1 MDLLVFFHVVNEG
14 VINVLGMVPHVL
26 LYKVFLTKLE
36 HYFEMSRYDAERAL
50 EIYKTFT
57 KQTADVVEYLQT
69 ARRLETSTRL
79 QIPNLKHA
87 PTSLTQSLEEY
98 LHDPDFD
105 INRRQYLAAQ
115 DAKQN
120 GGGSAS
126 IPSTQNAEGASK
138 QPFPIPKAAAEVP
151 QATTKAAAEVPV
163 QQQPKVA
170 TDLIDF
176 FDSIETEQTMIFTDG
191 MQQAQQQQLAT
202 AQGQYQQANFAQ
214 PSFIQQ
220 TLQQPQQ
227 FPPQVGDYGTYPSY
241 NTGNFLQAPSSTSG
255 PGQQPPL
262 QPMRTDFTGH
272 GFGGY
277 TPQNQ
282 NSVSVPPMPTVPQ
295 QFQGQSFQHP
305 TVQQPFQH
313 APIQQQFQI
322 QPQQTSSP
330 PLSIP
335 MSQDTNPFRQSM
347 MVAGAS
353 PTSFASPQTL
363 QKSTNPFA
371 RAAQATGTSPLTSY
385 PTGPVT
391 SPPYATSPTIQQP
404 LRSAQTGTNPF
415 ARNLAAPQAPPVPS
429 IQSTTGSGSAPMLSV
444 QATGVTN
451 PFRAS
456 MMMQQQQQQQLNGQ
470 PTGSVRG
477 WESIETI
484 PVFPRKN

>member
-1 MDLLVFFHVVNEG
+1 
-14 VINVLGMVPHVL
+14 
-26 LYKVFLTKLE
+26 
-36 HYFEMSRYDAERAL
+36 MSRYDAERAL
-50 EIYKTFT
+50 KIYKTFT

-98 LHDPDFD
+98 LHDPEFD
-105 INRRQYLAAQ
+105 VNRRQYLAAQ
-115 DAKQN
+115 DAKRN
-120 GGGSAS
+120 GGTSTS
-126 IPSTQNAEGASK
+126 TNTSTQSAEDASK
-138 QPFPIPKAAAEVP
+138 QSFPSSKAAVEVPQAATKKTAAEVP
-151 QATTKAAAEVPV
+151 A

-176 FDSIETEQTMIFTDG
+176 FDSIETEQTTIFTND
-191 MQQAQQQQLAT
+191 MQQAQQQLAM
-202 AQGQYQQANFAQ
+202 AQGQYQQTNFTQ
-214 PSFIQQ
+214 PSFVQQ
-220 TLQQPQQ
+220 SMQQPQQ

-241 NTGNFLQAPSSTSG
+241 NTGNFLQAPVSTSG
-255 PGQQPPL
+255 PGQQSPL
-262 QPMRTDFTGH
+262 QPVQTDFTGH

-282 NSVSVPPMPTVPQ
+282 NSVSVPPIPTVPQ
-295 QFQGQSFQHP
+295 QFQGQSFQQ
-305 TVQQPFQH
+305 QQPFQH
-313 APIQQQFQI
+313 APIQQFQI

-330 PLSIP
+330 SLSIP

-347 MVAGAS
+347 MMTGAS
-353 PTSFASPQTL
+353 PTSFASPPTP

-371 RAAQATGTSPLTSY
+371 RAVQATGASPLTSY

-391 SPPYATSPTIQQP
+391 SSAYATSPTIQQP

-415 ARNLAAPQAPPVPS
+415 ARNLAASQAPPVPS
-429 IQSTTGSGSAPMLSV
+429 IQSTTGSGSASMLSV

-470 PTGSVRG
+470 PTGSIRG
-477 WESIETI
+477 WENIETI

>member
-1 MDLLVFFHVVNEG
+1 
-14 VINVLGMVPHVL
+14 
-26 LYKVFLTKLE
+26 
-36 HYFEMSRYDAERAL
+36 MSRYDAERAL

-115 DAKQN
+115 DAKRN
-120 GGGSAS
+120 GGRSAS
-126 IPSTQNAEGASK
+126 TNANMQNAEDASK
-138 QPFPIPKAAAEVP
+138 QPFPSPKPAAEVP
-151 QATTKAAAEVPV
+151 QAPTEMPAEVPT

-176 FDSIETEQTMIFTDG
+176 FDSIETEQTTIFTNDI
-191 MQQAQQQQLAT
+191 QQAQQQQQQLAM
-202 AQGQYQQANFAQ
+202 AQGQYHQANFAHPLFVQ
-214 PSFIQQ
+214 PMQQ
-220 TLQQPQQ
+220 LVQQVQQ

-241 NTGNFLQAPSSTSG
+241 NTGNSVPAPVSASG
-255 PGQQPPL
+255 LGQQPPL
-262 QPMRTDFTGH
+262 QSVRTDFTGH

-282 NSVSVPPMPTVPQ
+282 NAVSVPLLPTIPQ
-295 QFQGQSFQHP
+295 QFQGQPYQQP

-313 APIQQQFQI
+313 TPIQQFQI

-330 PLSIP
+330 ALSIP
-335 MSQDTNPFRQSM
+335 MSQDTNPFRQP
-347 MVAGAS
+347 MVMTGAS
-353 PTSFASPQTL
+353 PTSFTSSPTP
-363 QKSTNPFA
+363 QKSTNPFT
-371 RAAQATGTSPLTSY
+371 RAAQATGAAPLTSY

-391 SPPYATSPTIQQP
+391 SSSYATSPTIQQP

-415 ARNLAAPQAPPVPS
+415 ARNIAASQAPPVPA
-429 IQSTTGSGSAPMLSV
+429 IQSVTGSGSASMLSV

-456 MMMQQQQQQQLNGQ
+456 MMIQQQQQQQNGQ
-470 PTGSVRG
+470 PTGSIRG
-477 WESIETI
+477 WENIETI
-484 PVFPRKN
+484 PVFPRKT

>member
-1 MDLLVFFHVVNEG
+1 
-14 VINVLGMVPHVL
+14 
-26 LYKVFLTKLE
+26 
-36 HYFEMSRYDAERAL
+36 MSRYDAERAL

-115 DAKQN
+115 EAKRN
-120 GGGSAS
+120 GGKSGSTNT
-126 IPSTQNAEGASK
+126 STQNAEDASK
-138 QPFPIPKAAAEVP
+138 QSFPSPKAAVEIEVP
-151 QATTKAAAEVPV
+151 QASTKAVAELPT

-176 FDSIETEQTMIFTDG
+176 FDSIETEQTTIFTND
-191 MQQAQQQQLAT
+191 MQQAQQQQLAM

-220 TLQQPQQ
+220 PMQQQQQQQQ
-227 FPPQVGDYGTYPSY
+227 FPPQVSDYGTYPSY
-241 NTGNFLQAPSSTSG
+241 NTSNFIQAPVSTG
-255 PGQQPPL
+255 GPPL
-262 QPMRTDFTGH
+262 QPVRTDFTGH

-295 QFQGQSFQHP
+295 QFQGQPFQQS

-322 QPQQTSSP
+322 HPQQTSSP

-347 MVAGAS
+347 MMTGAS
-353 PTSFASPQTL
+353 PTSFTSPQTS

-371 RAAQATGTSPLTSY
+371 RATQATGTSPLTSY

-391 SPPYATSPTIQQP
+391 SSPYTTSPATQQP

-415 ARNLAAPQAPPVPS
+415 ARNLAASQAPPVPS
-429 IQSTTGSGSAPMLSV
+429 AQQTTSLGSASMLSV

-456 MMMQQQQQQQLNGQ
+456 MMMQQQQQLNGQ

-477 WESIETI
+477 WENIETI